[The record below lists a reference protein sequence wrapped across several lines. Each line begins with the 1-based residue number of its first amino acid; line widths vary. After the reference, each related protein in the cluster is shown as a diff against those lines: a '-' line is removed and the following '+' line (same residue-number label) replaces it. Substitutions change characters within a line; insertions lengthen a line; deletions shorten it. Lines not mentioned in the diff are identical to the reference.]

1 MSPAAASPFTPLVT
15 SWRRA
20 LRARNLSENTL
31 RIYTGA
37 AEALATWL
45 VKETPHR
52 SWEQVGKADLEGWI
66 GHLLDTRTSGHAS
79 NQYRAVQQL
88 FRWLAEEDEI
98 PANPMARMRPP
109 ALEEKLVPVLTDE
122 QLRLLFKSC
131 SGKDMVSRRDLA
143 ILRLFTSTG
152 MRLAEMAGLRLAD
165 VDLDDRLAT
174 VTGKGRRDRVVRFD
188 PSTALALDRYLRSRT
203 VEKYAGRPELWL
215 SEKNRGVLGRNGIYQ
230 MVVRRGE
237 QLRLDINP
245 HMFRHTFGHR
255 YLNRGGAEGDL
266 MEQAGWRSPQ
276 MVRRYGAS
284 AKAERARTAYDRV
297 GVMED
302 L

>member
-1 MSPAAASPFTPLVT
+1 MHSPLGWS
-15 SWRRA
+15 SRHH
-20 LRARNLSENTL
+20 
-31 RIYTGA
+31 IG
-37 AEALATWL
+37 
-45 VKETPHR
+45 R
-52 SWEQVGKADLEGWI
+52 SQVRKSDLESWLGY
-66 GHLLDTRTSGHAS
+66 LLDTGSAGHAS

-98 PANPMARMRPP
+98 PANPMATMRPP
-109 ALEEKLVPVLTDE
+109 TVEEKLVPVLSDE
-122 QLRLLFKSC
+122 DLRALFKSC
-131 SGKDMVSRRDLA
+131 AGKDMVHRRDLA

-152 MRLAEMAGLRLAD
+152 MRLAEMAGLRLTD
-165 VDLDDRLAT
+165 VDLDDRRAI

-188 PSTALALDRYLRSRT
+188 PGTALAVDRYLRSRGA
-203 VEKYAGRPELWL
+203 EQYAGRAELWL
-215 SEKNRGVLGRNGIYQ
+215 AEKNRGVLTRTGIYQ

-237 QLRLDINP
+237 HLGLDINP
-245 HMFRHTFGHR
+245 HMFRHTFGHK
-255 YLNRGGAEGDL
+255 YLNAGGAEGDL

-297 GVMED
+297 GIMED